1 MLMNIIVTKC
11 FFPISFIFTF
21 SIYIGIF
28 LSFFEGELEP
38 KHIQTIATFGF
49 STLMIMLF
57 MYIQKRVHKEVF
69 LEIKQRVSQQDE
81 FKTIFNQLDEA
92 ILIISDNTK
101 IT

>member
-1 MLMNIIVTKC
+1 
-11 FFPISFIFTF
+11 
-21 SIYIGIF
+21 
-28 LSFFEGELEP
+28 
-38 KHIQTIATFGF
+38 
-49 STLMIMLF
+49 MIMLF